1 MKSYRLNR
9 LFNPASGKCLD
20 IAVDHGFFREASFL
34 KGIENIESAVETL
47 VDADPDAIQL
57 TVGQAKL
64 LQEIPGKAKPALV
77 LRTDTANVY
86 NANLPPNLYCHLLE
100 EVVLQAVRLDASCVV
115 VNLFL
120 IPDHP
125 EISEYCLKNI
135 LKLKKDCDHY
145 AMPLMIEPIAFSP
158 DPNKGH
164 YSVDGDP
171 DKIIPLVRQAVEL
184 GADLIKADPTNNAE
198 DYHKVIETAGRVP
211 VLARGG
217 AKGDDRAVLQK
228 TRTLLDQ
235 GARGL
240 VYGRNI
246 IHHQQPAAMTQAL
259 MAMIHQDASVDEAVH
274 ILGE

>member
-20 IAVDHGFFREASFL
+20 IAVDHGFFREGTFL
-34 KGIENIESAVETL
+34 KGIENIETAVETL
-47 VDADPDAIQL
+47 IHADPDAIQL
-57 TVGQAKL
+57 TVGQAKH
-64 LQEIPGKAKPALV
+64 LQEVPGKDKPALV

-100 EVVLQAVRLDASCVV
+100 EAVLQAVRLDAVCVV

-120 IPDHP
+120 VPDHP
-125 EISEYCLKNI
+125 EITEYCLKNI

-145 AMPLMIEPIAFSP
+145 GMPMMVEPIAFSP
-158 DPNKGH
+158 DPAKGH
-164 YSVDGDP
+164 YSVDGDA

-184 GADLIKADPTNNAE
+184 GADLIKADPTENAE
-198 DYHKVIETAGRVP
+198 EYHKVIEIAGRVP

-217 AKGDDRAVLQK
+217 SKGDDRVVLQK

-235 GARGL
+235 GAKGL

-246 IHHQQPAAMTQAL
+246 IHHENPAGMTQAL
-259 MAMIHQDASVDEAVH
+259 MAMIHNDASVEEAYS
-274 ILGE
+274 LLLP